1 MSKVRCT
8 LCGVPLSDDS
18 TECKICKAYPPR
30 TFDLVF
36 RSELPR
42 TVDLPELPPVVNRP
56 PMPEAKSSR
65 GAGLK
70 YDAGKLRYSLIPPV
84 ALAAIAKVLTFGAEK
99 YAPNSWQ
106 TVENAEERYLDAL
119 MRHIEAYRDGVHLD
133 SESGISH
140 LSHAACNIAFL
151 LHFEKQRNQ

>member
-1 MSKVRCT
+1 MSKVHCT

-18 TECKICKAYPPR
+18 TVCKICKTNPLLD
-30 TFDLVF
+30 DLVF
-36 RSELPR
+36 RTAPHS
-42 TVDLPELPPVVNRP
+42 TVPEG
-56 PMPEAKSSR
+56 KSSR

-70 YDAGKLRYSLIPPV
+70 YDTGKLRYSLIPPV
-84 ALAAIAKVLTFGAEK
+84 ALAAIAKVLTFGADK